1 MVDRS
6 EAFLVLQLRR
16 RSEIWSFVRLEA
28 NSHSIYF
35 LSTSMHG
42 QVVSS
47 SLKKLEMLN
56 SSHWLMHGSIGPACS
71 LSSRSY
77 DDQILFFLRRIRMC
91 WENPQPLASGTT
103 KSGHRHGQ
111 ARATGSF
118 LKVRLLGSSIRCC
131 RLIM

>member
-1 MVDRS
+1 
-6 EAFLVLQLRR
+6 
-16 RSEIWSFVRLEA
+16 
-28 NSHSIYF
+28 
-35 LSTSMHG
+35 MHG
-42 QVVSS
+42 QVASS

-111 ARATGSF
+111 ARA
-118 LKVRLLGSSIRCC
+118 KIIR
-131 RLIM
+131 